1 MEQPTKLTLE
11 SLRVLFLRSWRGCL
25 RPTNASEA
33 WAALV
38 RGNEN
43 FVAGTPLHPR
53 QDAELRKSVAAAQQP
68 FAALFGCSDS
78 RLGAEMIFDVGL
90 GDLFV
95 VRNVGQVI
103 ARTIVGSLE
112 FAVEVLQ
119 VPLILVLGH
128 DSCGAVK
135 ASMDAVD
142 GNLSVEGEYIEN
154 LVERIVPTVNR
165 SRASSETE
173 VDLITR
179 DHIVDTIDELLEM
192 STLIRSRV
200 ESGKLAVVGAQYR
213 LEEGQVELIASR
225 GQ

>member
-1 MEQPTKLTLE
+1 M
-11 SLRVLFLRSWRGCL
+11 

-112 FAVEVLQ
+112 FAFEVLK

-142 GNLSVEGEYIEN
+142 GNLEVKGEFIEN
-154 LVERIVPTVNR
+154 LVSRISQTVITSR
-165 SRASSETE
+165 SNGVADIDQISRN
-173 VDLITR
+173 
-179 DHIVDTIDELLEM
+179 HISDTIDELLEM
-192 STLIRSRV
+192 SSLIREGV

-213 LEEGQVELIASR
+213 LAEGRVELTTSR
-225 GQ
+225 GQLES

>member
-1 MEQPTKLTLE
+1 M
-11 SLRVLFLRSWRGCL
+11 

-112 FAVEVLQ
+112 FAFEVLK
-119 VPLILVLGH
+119 VPLILVIGH

-142 GNLSVEGEYIEN
+142 GNLEVKGEFIED
-154 LVERIVPTVNR
+154 LVSRISQTVITSR
-165 SRASSETE
+165 SNGVADIDQISRN
-173 VDLITR
+173 
-179 DHIVDTIDELLEM
+179 HISDTIDELLEM
-192 STLIRSRV
+192 SSLIREGV

-213 LEEGQVELIASR
+213 LAEGRVELTTSR
-225 GQ
+225 GLGS

>member
-1 MEQPTKLTLE
+1 M
-11 SLRVLFLRSWRGCL
+11 

-112 FAVEVLQ
+112 FAFEVLK

-135 ASMDAVD
+135 ASMDSVD
-142 GNLSVEGEYIEN
+142 GNLEVKGEFIED
-154 LVERIVPTVNR
+154 LVSRISQTVITSR
-165 SRASSETE
+165 SNGVA
-173 VDLITR
+173 DI
-179 DHIVDTIDELLEM
+179 DHINRNHISDTIDELLEM
-192 STLIRSRV
+192 SSLIREGV

-213 LEEGQVELIASR
+213 LAEGRVELTTSR
-225 GQ
+225 GKLGS

>member
-1 MEQPTKLTLE
+1 M
-11 SLRVLFLRSWRGCL
+11 
-25 RPTNASEA
+25 RPTDASEA

-43 FVAGTPLHPR
+43 FVAGTPKHPR
-53 QDAELRKSVAAAQQP
+53 QDAELRKSVAGAQQP

-112 FAVEVLQ
+112 FAVEVLK

-128 DSCGAVK
+128 DSCGAVR
-135 ASMDAVD
+135 ASIDAVD
-142 GNLSVEGEYIEN
+142 GRLRVEGEFIEN
-154 LVERIVPTVNR
+154 LVGRISETVVR
-165 SRASSETE
+165 SRANGVND
-173 VDLITR
+173 VDLITGH
-179 DHIVDTIDELLEM
+179 HISDTIDELLEM
-192 STLIRSRV
+192 STLIREGV

-213 LEEGQVELIASR
+213 LSEGRVELTTSR
-225 GQ
+225 GQLES

>member
-1 MEQPTKLTLE
+1 M
-11 SLRVLFLRSWRGCL
+11 

-43 FVAGTPLHPR
+43 FVAGKPLHPR
-53 QDAELRKSVAAAQQP
+53 QDAEVRKSVAAAQQP

-78 RLGAEMIFDVGL
+78 RLAAEMIFDVGL

-95 VRNVGQVI
+95 VRNAGQVI

-112 FAVEVLQ
+112 FAFEVLK

-142 GNLSVEGEYIEN
+142 GNLEVKGEFIEN
-154 LVERIVPTVNR
+154 LVSRISQTVITSR
-165 SRASSETE
+165 SNGVADIDQISRN
-173 VDLITR
+173 
-179 DHIVDTIDELLEM
+179 HISDTIDELLEM
-192 STLIRSRV
+192 SSLIREGV

-213 LEEGQVELIASR
+213 LAEGRVELTTSR
-225 GQ
+225 GLGS

>member
-1 MEQPTKLTLE
+1 M
-11 SLRVLFLRSWRGCL
+11 

-33 WAALV
+33 WATLV

-43 FVAGTPLHPR
+43 FVAGTPMHPR
-53 QDAELRKSVAAAQQP
+53 QDAELRRSVAVAQEP

-112 FAVEVLQ
+112 FAVEVLK

-128 DSCGAVK
+128 DSCGAVR
-135 ASMDAVD
+135 ASIDAVD
-142 GNLSVEGEYIEN
+142 GRLRVEGEFIEN
-154 LVERIVPTVNR
+154 LVARISETVVS
-165 SRASSETE
+165 SRANGVND
-173 VDLITR
+173 VDLITGH
-179 DHIVDTIDELLEM
+179 HISDTIDELLEM
-192 STLIRSRV
+192 STLIRESV

-213 LEEGQVELIASR
+213 LSEGQVELTTSR
-225 GQ
+225 GQLES

>member
-1 MEQPTKLTLE
+1 M
-11 SLRVLFLRSWRGCL
+11 

-33 WAALV
+33 WAALI
-38 RGNEN
+38 RGNRN
-43 FVAGTPLHPR
+43 FVAGTPAHPR
-53 QDAELRKSVAAAQQP
+53 QDAELRKSVATAQQP

-95 VRNVGQVI
+95 VRNVGQII

-112 FAVEVLQ
+112 FAVEVLE

-128 DSCGAVK
+128 DSCGAVR

-142 GNLSVEGEYIEN
+142 GKLKVEGQYIEN
-154 LVERIVPTVNR
+154 LVGRI
-165 SRASSETE
+165 SETVVTSRSGGTFDIDE
-173 VDLITR
+173 INR
-179 DHIVDTIDELLEM
+179 NHISDTIDELLEM
-192 STLIRSRV
+192 STLIRERV

-213 LEEGQVELIASR
+213 LEEGEVELIASR
-225 GQ
+225 GQLES

>member
-1 MEQPTKLTLE
+1 M
-11 SLRVLFLRSWRGCL
+11 

-33 WAALV
+33 WAALI
-38 RGNEN
+38 RGNKN
-43 FVAGTPLHPR
+43 FVAGTPAHPR
-53 QDAELRKSVAAAQQP
+53 QDAELRKSVASAQQP

-95 VRNVGQVI
+95 VRNVGQII

-112 FAVEVLQ
+112 FAVEVLK

-128 DSCGAVK
+128 DSCGAVR

-142 GNLSVEGEYIEN
+142 GRLRVDGAFIEN
-154 LVERIVPTVNR
+154 LVERI
-165 SRASSETE
+165 SET
-173 VDLITR
+173 VKVSRMNGIQDIDLITQN
-179 DHIVDTIDELLEM
+179 HISDTIDELLEM
-192 STLIRSRV
+192 SILIRNRV

-213 LEEGQVELIASR
+213 LSEGLVELTTSR
-225 GQ
+225 GKLES

>member
-1 MEQPTKLTLE
+1 M
-11 SLRVLFLRSWRGCL
+11 

-53 QDAELRKSVAAAQQP
+53 QDAEVRKSVAAAQQP

-95 VRNVGQVI
+95 VRNAGQVI

-112 FAVEVLQ
+112 FAFEVLK

-135 ASMDAVD
+135 ASMDSVD
-142 GNLSVEGEYIEN
+142 GNLEVKGEFIED
-154 LVERIVPTVNR
+154 LVSRISQTVITSR
-165 SRASSETE
+165 SNGVADIDQISRN
-173 VDLITR
+173 
-179 DHIVDTIDELLEM
+179 HISDTIDELLEM
-192 STLIRSRV
+192 SSLIREGV

-213 LEEGQVELIASR
+213 LAEGRVELTTSR
-225 GQ
+225 GLGS

>member
-1 MEQPTKLTLE
+1 M
-11 SLRVLFLRSWRGCL
+11 

-53 QDAELRKSVAAAQQP
+53 QDAEVRKSVAAAQQP

-95 VRNVGQVI
+95 VRNAGQVI

-112 FAVEVLQ
+112 FAFEVLK

-135 ASMDAVD
+135 ASMDSVD
-142 GNLSVEGEYIEN
+142 GNLEVKGEFIED
-154 LVERIVPTVNR
+154 LVSRISQTVITSR
-165 SRASSETE
+165 SNGVADIDQISRN
-173 VDLITR
+173 
-179 DHIVDTIDELLEM
+179 HISDTIDELLEM
-192 STLIRSRV
+192 SSLIREGV

-213 LEEGQVELIASR
+213 LAEGRVELTTSR
-225 GQ
+225 GKLGS

>member
-1 MEQPTKLTLE
+1 M
-11 SLRVLFLRSWRGCL
+11 

-112 FAVEVLQ
+112 FAFEVLK

-142 GNLSVEGEYIEN
+142 GNLEVKGEFIEN
-154 LVERIVPTVNR
+154 LVSRISQTVITSR
-165 SRASSETE
+165 SNGVADIDQISRN
-173 VDLITR
+173 
-179 DHIVDTIDELLEM
+179 HISDTIDELLEM
-192 STLIRSRV
+192 SSLIREGV

-213 LEEGQVELIASR
+213 LAEGRVELTTSR
-225 GQ
+225 GLGS

>member
-1 MEQPTKLTLE
+1 
-11 SLRVLFLRSWRGCL
+11 L

-112 FAVEVLQ
+112 FAFEVLK

-142 GNLSVEGEYIEN
+142 GNLEVKGEFIEN
-154 LVERIVPTVNR
+154 LVSRISQTVITSR
-165 SRASSETE
+165 SQGVE
-173 VDLITR
+173 DI
-179 DHIVDTIDELLEM
+179 DHINRNHISDTIDELLEM
-192 STLIRSRV
+192 SSLIREGV

-213 LEEGQVELIASR
+213 LAEGRVELTTSR
-225 GQ
+225 GKLGS

>member
-1 MEQPTKLTLE
+1 M
-11 SLRVLFLRSWRGCL
+11 

-33 WAALV
+33 WATLV

-43 FVAGTPLHPR
+43 FVAGTPAHPR
-53 QDAELRKSVAAAQQP
+53 QDAELRRSVASAQHP

-112 FAVEVLQ
+112 FAVEVLK

-128 DSCGAVK
+128 DSCGAVR

-142 GNLSVEGEYIEN
+142 GKLNVGGEFIEN
-154 LVERIVPTVNR
+154 LVERISATVR
-165 SRASSETE
+165 SSRASGIQEI
-173 VDLITR
+173 DLINR
-179 DHIVDTIDELLEM
+179 NHISDTIDELLQM
-192 STLIRSRV
+192 SSLIRERV

-213 LEEGQVELIASR
+213 LSEGLVELTTSR
-225 GQ
+225 GQLES